1 MRKKRRKKRI
11 GNGKEEIFILETQVG
26 RSQVAIV
33 VNSNILRMEET
44 IIFKKKK
51 KKKKK
56 GRIRHKTKKR
66 KYNTIKKKETTN
78 S

>member
-44 IIFKKKK
+44 IIFEK

>member
-44 IIFKKKK
+44 IIFEKKK

-56 GRIRHKTKKR
+56 GE
-66 KYNTIKKKETTN
+66 NTAQDEKKKI
-78 S
+78 